1 VEKLP
6 HTIGKELLQYD
17 VTDVIVNKRK
27 SVVRG
32 DQINLK
38 RLCGKEIRTI
48 NEIEKE

>member
-6 HTIGKELLQYD
+6 HSIGKELLQFD

-27 SVVRG
+27 SVVARG

-38 RLCGKEIRTI
+38 RFCGKEIRTI
-48 NEIEKE
+48 NEIE